1 MIDTRVKQPSPRIS
15 MLILVKVVHTAIWAF
30 FAACI
35 LALPVAGG
43 LRRFDWAMG
52 LTALVLIECGVLAVN
67 RGRCP
72 LTDVAE
78 RFTADR
84 APDSDIY
91 LPKWLARHNK
101 TLFGALFIVNEV
113 IVLWQWLK

>member
-1 MIDTRVKQPSPRIS
+1 MTDTRMERESPRNRAL
-15 MLILVKVVHTAIWAF
+15 MLVKVAHTAIWAF

-43 LRRFDWAMG
+43 LRRFDWAVG
-52 LTALVLIECGVLAVN
+52 LTGLVLLECGVLAVN

-91 LPKWLARHNK
+91 LPKWLAQHNK
-101 TLFGALFIVNEV
+101 TLFGTLFVLNEA

>member
-1 MIDTRVKQPSPRIS
+1 MTDTRVKQPLTRIS

-43 LRRFDWAMG
+43 LRRFDWAVG
-52 LTALVLIECGVLAVN
+52 LTGLVLIECGVLAVN

-101 TLFGALFIVNEV
+101 TLFGALFIVNEA

>member
-1 MIDTRVKQPSPRIS
+1 MTDTRMEQLSPGNRA
-15 MLILVKVVHTAIWAF
+15 LILVKVVHTVIWAY

-35 LALPVAGG
+35 LALPVAGA

-52 LTALVLIECGVLAVN
+52 LTALVLAECGVLVAN

-78 RFTADR
+78 RYTADR
-84 APDSDIY
+84 TPNSDIY
-91 LPKWLARHNK
+91 LPKWLAEHNK
-101 TLFGALFIVNEV
+101 TLFGTFFVLNEA

>member
-1 MIDTRVKQPSPRIS
+1 MTDMRVEHAKPRNS
-15 MLILVKVVHTAIWAF
+15 ALVFVKVVHTVIWAF

-43 LRRFDWAMG
+43 LRRFDWALG
-52 LTALVLIECGVLAVN
+52 LTGLILLECGVLAVN
-67 RGRCP
+67 GGRCP

-78 RFTADR
+78 KFTANR

-91 LPKWLARHNK
+91 LPKWLAKHNK
-101 TLFGALFIVNEV
+101 TLFGALFVLNEA

>member
-1 MIDTRVKQPSPRIS
+1 MTDMRVEQPKPRNS
-15 MLILVKVVHTAIWAF
+15 VLILVKVVHTMIWAF
-30 FAACI
+30 FVACI

-52 LTALVLIECGVLAVN
+52 LTGLVLIECGVLAVN
-67 RGRCP
+67 CGRCP

-78 RFTADR
+78 RFAANR

-101 TLFGALFIVNEV
+101 TLFGAIFVLNEA

>member
-1 MIDTRVKQPSPRIS
+1 MTDMRMEQHSRANRALICVKA
-15 MLILVKVVHTAIWAF
+15 VHTAIWAF

-43 LRRFDWAMG
+43 LRRFDWAII
-52 LTALVLIECGVLAVN
+52 LTALILVECGVLAVN
-67 RGRCP
+67 HGRCP

-78 RFTADR
+78 KFTADR

-101 TLFGALFIVNEV
+101 TVFGALFVLNEAIVM
-113 IVLWQWLK
+113 WQWLK